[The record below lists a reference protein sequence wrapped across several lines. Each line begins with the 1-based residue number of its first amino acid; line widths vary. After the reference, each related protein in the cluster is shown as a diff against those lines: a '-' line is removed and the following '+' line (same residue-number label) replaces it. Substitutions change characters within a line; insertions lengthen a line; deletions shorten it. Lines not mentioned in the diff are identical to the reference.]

1 MAEPRGYR
9 LNNPLNI
16 RKTATTWV
24 GLATRQPDADFCAFE
39 SPEYGIRAAA
49 KILQTYQEKH
59 GINTL
64 RGVVS
69 RWAPPEDNN
78 DTSAYITAVS
88 IWAGMEPD
96 EQISLSDYAVV
107 LPMLRAMCRVELGK
121 PADGERWY
129 DAATWEKGLRMA
141 GLSPNKPLSQSR
153 TTKGVATAGAGIA
166 AAIGVLTDTFGIPP
180 EIAGLLPSMLTSL
193 TEQQTAAVVLLISLG
208 GALYA
213 AWARHDDKLKGRL

>member
-1 MAEPRGYR
+1 MADPRGYR

-16 RKTATTWV
+16 RRTATAWV
-24 GLATRQPDADFCAFE
+24 GLAARQADAEFCAFE

-59 GINTL
+59 GIGTL

-88 IWAGMEPD
+88 IWSGLDAD
-96 EQISLSDYAVV
+96 EAVDLSSYEVV
-107 LPMLRAMCRVELGK
+107 LPLLRAMCRVELGK
-121 PADGERWY
+121 PADGDRWY
-129 DAATWEKGLRMA
+129 DAATWEKGLRLA
-141 GLSPNKPLSQSR
+141 GLSTNKSLTQSR
-153 TTKGVATAGAGIA
+153 TTKGVATAGAGIVTS
-166 AAIGVLTDTFGIPP
+166 IGVLTDTFGIPP
-180 EIAGLLPSMLTSL
+180 EVANLLPSMLTSL

-213 AWARHDDKLKGRL
+213 AWARRDDKLKGRL

>member
-16 RKTATTWV
+16 RRTATAWV
-24 GLATRQPDADFCAFE
+24 GLAVRQADAEFCAFE
-39 SPEYGIRAAA
+39 LPEYGIRAAA

-59 GINTL
+59 GIGTL

-88 IWAGMEPD
+88 IWAGIEPD

-129 DAATWEKGLRMA
+129 DVATWKGSSPGWPGAEQTTEPIPHNKGCCDGRRRNRYVDRRADRHIQHPA
-141 GLSPNKPLSQSR
+141 GGRESAADGAHQPDR
-153 TTKGVATAGAGIA
+153 TADGRRGAADFAWWRTVRGMGA
-166 AAIGVLTDTFGIPP
+166 A
-180 EIAGLLPSMLTSL
+180 
-193 TEQQTAAVVLLISLG
+193 
-208 GALYA
+208 
-213 AWARHDDKLKGRL
+213 R

>member
-16 RKTATTWV
+16 RRTATAWV
-24 GLATRQPDADFCAFE
+24 GLAARQSDTDFCSFE

-141 GLSPNKPLSQSR
+141 GLAPNKPLTQSR

-166 AAIGVLTDTFGIPP
+166 ASIGVLTDTFGIPP
-180 EIAGLLPSMLTSL
+180 GVANLLPSMLTSL